1 MSHFDELKRKP
12 QSYDI
17 YHALRILEAHY
28 IDSPRL
34 GNSKRS
40 RDDRVR
46 IEQEAD
52 LAFPTSSLKTIEE
65 MPEVNGV
72 RVINRVFGLFGSQG
86 PLPLHLTEYARDR
99 MRNNKDQT
107 FYAFVNNLTHRL
119 TGILYKAWRTGQPA
133 VDFDRGRSGRIE
145 KQISALVGLHGSH
158 LAERDKMPDLSK
170 LHFAGHLGLGVK
182 NASGLSGILEG
193 FFDVPIKLERFI
205 GSWLKLEPEDC
216 WKLGINMRLGAS
228 TNIGGEVFSRS
239 SKFRIHVGPVNK
251 ADYMR
256 FLPDQSSLDRMKSIV
271 RNYLGDTLDWDVKL
285 VLKKEDVSGSILGN
299 AARLGHTTWIGK
311 RDNSL
316 DSGDLILDP

>member
-28 IDSPRL
+28 MDSPRL
-34 GNSKRS
+34 GNAKRS

-99 MRNNKDQT
+99 MRNNKDRA

-145 KQISALVGLHGSH
+145 KQISALVGLHGPH
-158 LAERDKMPDLSK
+158 LAERDKMPDLSAASDDSDDENDDGRAAPAIYDE
-170 LHFAGHLGLGVK
+170 LHNCVGWPPSDHSSSNDHSSSTVFDSTTTNTMRSMCHERNEHSFPSEARVLSEPSLSTVDSPFLAGE
-182 NASGLSGILEG
+182 SGNV
-193 FFDVPIKLERFI
+193 DV
-205 GSWLKLEPEDC
+205 D
-216 WKLGINMRLGAS
+216 
-228 TNIGGEVFSRS
+228 
-239 SKFRIHVGPVNK
+239 
-251 ADYMR
+251 
-256 FLPDQSSLDRMKSIV
+256 
-271 RNYLGDTLDWDVKL
+271 
-285 VLKKEDVSGSILGN
+285 
-299 AARLGHTTWIGK
+299 
-311 RDNSL
+311 
-316 DSGDLILDP
+316 DSGALSDDAPDAESPAFGPRQADVRVRPPSRQVSTAAWPSLHPPCTRRPGQ